1 MVISEDQ
8 ELWAVG
14 DCELVGVI
22 KAGLPRQHTV
32 IAKIASSE
40 RSISVK
46 RQHLWIV
53 GCQPLQR

>member
-40 RSISVK
+40 RSINQA
-46 RQHLWIV
+46 RQRRLLDD
-53 GCQPLQR
+53 Q

>member
-8 ELWAVG
+8 ELLAVG

-32 IAKIASSE
+32 IAKIANSV
-40 RSISVK
+40 RSISQA
-46 RQHLWIV
+46 RQDRL
-53 GCQPLQR
+53 GDDQ